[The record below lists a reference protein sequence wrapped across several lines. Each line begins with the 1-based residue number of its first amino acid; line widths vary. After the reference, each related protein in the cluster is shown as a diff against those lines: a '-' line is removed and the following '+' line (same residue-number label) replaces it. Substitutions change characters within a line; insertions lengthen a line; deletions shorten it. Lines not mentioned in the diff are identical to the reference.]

1 MASRSPSPSKKLGI
15 TPTSRSTTRLGIA
28 AEPSLTNSNISELL
42 ATEAESA
49 KQPLQRAFRRA
60 ARKAFLW
67 TEEASDLVRER
78 RPLTELPGIGP
89 YLEKVILK
97 WLERVPSVPIPPDI
111 RTDFLTWTEVQSI
124 LKKNPSWAASAKGDL
139 QMHTLWSDGS
149 ASILEMAEAG
159 DALEYEY
166 IAITDHSQGLKIA
179 GGIDEKQLER
189 QFIEITEVNESLR
202 TAGRKIQVIRSIEL
216 NLSPTGK
223 GDMPV
228 ESLSHLDIVL
238 GCFHSSLRRK
248 DDQTERYLA
257 ALRNPDIQILGHP
270 RGRIYNFRLGLT
282 CDWTRVFALAAKLDK
297 AVEIDSYPDRQDLS
311 LDLIQLAAKE
321 GCRISIGTDA
331 HGPTQLR
338 FIAFGLAA
346 ALRGGVDHNRI
357 LNFMP
362 RKDLLNWAAAVRDR
376 GQSE

>member
-1 MASRSPSPSKKLGI
+1 
-15 TPTSRSTTRLGIA
+15 
-28 AEPSLTNSNISELL
+28 
-42 ATEAESA
+42 
-49 KQPLQRAFRRA
+49 
-60 ARKAFLW
+60 
-67 TEEASDLVRER
+67 
-78 RPLTELPGIGP
+78 
-89 YLEKVILK
+89 
-97 WLERVPSVPIPPDI
+97 
-111 RTDFLTWTEVQSI
+111 
-124 LKKNPSWAASAKGDL
+124 
-139 QMHTLWSDGS
+139 
-149 ASILEMAEAG
+149 MAEAR
-159 DALEYEY
+159 DALQYEY
-166 IAITDHSQGLKIA
+166 IAVTDHSQGLKIA

-189 QFIEITEVNESLR
+189 QSIEITEVNESLR